1 VKGSRRDRP
10 VAWRRTASAEHPYE
24 ADVDGQR
31 WTVRVND
38 FPAEALYTLLV
49 DGAPV
54 EDVEAWP
61 AAWTRPVHDGVSAGS
76 ADSAGCAPKPPG

>member
-1 VKGSRRDRP
+1 MTRARERETEPSRRARR
-10 VAWRRTASAEHPYE
+10 VSWRRTASAELPYE
-24 ADVDGQR
+24 ADVDGAR

-54 EDVEAWP
+54 EDFDGWP
-61 AAWTRPVHDGVSAGS
+61 AAWTRPEAE
-76 ADSAGCAPKPPG
+76 